1 MSANKGESRAENEKH
16 SMNVGKVELTNIGP
30 KETRK
35 RLLMGVTMLAVGVVL
50 AVIFTHA
57 GVSRGWYSVLFL
69 PFWMGTLGISQA
81 RKKT

>member
-1 MSANKGESRAENEKH
+1 
-16 SMNVGKVELTNIGP
+16 MNVGKAELANIGP

-35 RLLMGVTMLAVGVVL
+35 RLLMGVAMLAMGVVL

-57 GVSRGWYSVLFL
+57 DVSRWWYSVLFL
-69 PFWMGTLGISQA
+69 PFWMGTLAISQA

>member
-1 MSANKGESRAENEKH
+1 
-16 SMNVGKVELTNIGP
+16 MNVGKAELANIGP
-30 KETRK
+30 REIRK
-35 RLLMGVTMLAVGVVL
+35 RLLMGDAMLAVGFVL

-57 GVSRGWYSVLFL
+57 GVSRGWYAALFL

>member
-1 MSANKGESRAENEKH
+1 
-16 SMNVGKVELTNIGP
+16 MNIGKTGLANIGP
-30 KETRK
+30 KEARK
-35 RLLMGVTMLAVGVVL
+35 RLFMGVAMLAMGVVL

-69 PFWMGTLGISQA
+69 PFWMGTLPISEA

>member
-1 MSANKGESRAENEKH
+1 
-16 SMNVGKVELTNIGP
+16 
-30 KETRK
+30 
-35 RLLMGVTMLAVGVVL
+35 MGVAMLAMGVVL

-69 PFWMGTLGISQA
+69 PFWMGTLPVCEA